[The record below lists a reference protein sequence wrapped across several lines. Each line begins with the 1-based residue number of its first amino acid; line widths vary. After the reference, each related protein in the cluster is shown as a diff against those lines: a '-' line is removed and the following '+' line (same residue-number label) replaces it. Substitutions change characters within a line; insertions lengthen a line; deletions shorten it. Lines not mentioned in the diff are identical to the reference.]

1 MKILSYNPGHDGAI
15 AFLHDARLV
24 VSVEAEKDSNYRYSP
39 ISSPDVLNA
48 FGDFDEIPDVICTGG
63 WWPRDHHEYLHGS
76 DVHAGYRGVSRSDVI
91 VGQRR
96 FLGKEVHYFSSSHE
110 RSHLLCAF
118 GMSNLPKGTPCYALV
133 WEGSIGA
140 FYEIDSEL
148 NIRLVADVLNM
159 VGNRYGLLYGLAD
172 PTFPKNG
179 PYPRTSDAGKLMAL
193 ASFSNRNTPSV
204 QERKLLNFLLD
215 GSFRELGAYE
225 DLEHAPHL
233 NVGMDDPEFRNFAG
247 IYSDM
252 IFDIF
257 YQFAKANLKKKRPLV
272 IAGGCGLN
280 CDWNSKWRE
289 SGLFADIFVPPV
301 ANDSGS
307 AIGTAI
313 DAQFHFTGN
322 PKIDWNVYSG
332 RYFVTE
338 SFDSRPYD
346 VYETNYELL
355 ADLLA
360 NDLILG
366 WVSGKYEIG
375 PRALG
380 NRSILAAP
388 FHDNTRVRLNE
399 MKQRE
404 QFRPIAPVCLEEDA
418 VQWFGCDHSSPFML
432 YTYRAKTDALAAVT
446 HVNGTARIQTVS
458 PESNRSLYEL
468 LVAFKARTGYGVL
481 CNTSLNFKGRGF
493 INKIK
498 DLSAYAMERN
508 LDGFVVEGRAYLLK
522 ASNRYQACLKRS
534 NCHHIFATI
543 GPARSRPNIHR
554 YRSIPRPPRL

>member
-1 MKILSYNPGHDGAI
+1 VKILSYNPGHDGAI
-15 AFLHDARLV
+15 AFLQDGRLMM
-24 VSVEAEKDSNYRYSP
+24 SIEAEKDSNYRYSP
-39 ISSPDVLNA
+39 VSSADVFNA
-48 FGDFDEIPDVICTGG
+48 LGELDEIPDVICTGG
-63 WWPRDHHEYLHGS
+63 WWPRDHYEYVHGS
-76 DVHAGYRGVSRSDVI
+76 AVHVGYRGVSKSDVI

-96 FLGKEVHYFSSSHE
+96 FLGRQIYYFSSSHE
-110 RSHLLCAF
+110 RSHILCAF
-118 GMSNLPKGTPCYALV
+118 GMSSLPKGTACYALV
-133 WEGSIGA
+133 WEGAIGA

-148 NIRLVADVLNM
+148 NITLVADVLNQP
-159 VGNRYGLLYGLAD
+159 GNRYGLLYGLAD

-179 PYPRTSDAGKLMAL
+179 HPRFSDPGKLMAL
-193 ASFSNRNTPSV
+193 ASFSNRSTPSA

-215 GSFRELGAYE
+215 GPVQELSAYE
-225 DLEHAPHL
+225 DLEHAPHF
-233 NVGMDDPEFRNFAG
+233 NVGVGDPEFRNFAG
-247 IYSDM
+247 IYSDA
-252 IFDIF
+252 IFDSF
-257 YQFAKANLKKKRPLV
+257 YQFAKANLKKKKPLV

-280 CDWNSKWRE
+280 CDWNSKWKE
-289 SGLFADIFVPPV
+289 SGLFTDVFVPPV

-313 DAQFHFTGN
+313 DAQFHFRGN

-332 RYFVTE
+332 RHFVTE
-338 SFDSRPYD
+338 PFDSGPYD

-388 FHDNTRVRLNE
+388 FHGNTRVRLNE
-399 MKQRE
+399 IKQRE

-418 VQWFGCDHSSPFML
+418 AQWFGCDHTSPFML
-432 YTYRAKTDALAAVT
+432 YTHRAKTDALAAVT

-458 PESNRSLYEL
+458 SESNRSLYEL

-481 CNTSLNFKGRGF
+481 CNTSLNFNKRGF

-498 DLSAYAMERN
+498 DLSAYAMEHK
-508 LDGFVVEGRAYLLK
+508 LDGFVVEGRAYLVK
-522 ASNRYQACLKRS
+522 GSDGYRTYLKRP
-534 NCHHIFATI
+534 NCLGGTFSLSQA
-543 GPARSRPNIHR
+543 
-554 YRSIPRPPRL
+554 

>member
-1 MKILSYNPGHDGAI
+1 VKILSYNPGHDGAI
-15 AFLHDARLV
+15 AFLQDARLMM
-24 VSVEAEKDSNYRYSP
+24 SIEAEKDSNYRYSP
-39 ISSPDVLNA
+39 VFSADVFKA
-48 FGDFDEIPDVICTGG
+48 FGELDEIPDVICTGG
-63 WWPRDHHEYLHGS
+63 WWPREEHLLGS
-76 DVHAGYRGVSRSDVI
+76 HADAGYRGVMKSDVI
-91 VGQRR
+91 VDKRR
-96 FLGKEVHYFSSSHE
+96 LLGKRVDYFSSSHE
-110 RSHLLCAF
+110 RSHILCAF
-118 GMSNLPKGTPCYALV
+118 GMSSLLKGTPCYALV

-140 FYEIDSEL
+140 FYEIDDRL
-148 NIRLVADVLNM
+148 NILRIADVMNEP
-159 VGNRYGLLYGLAD
+159 GHRYALLYGLAD
-172 PTFPKNG
+172 PSFNKNG
-179 PYPRTSDAGKLMAL
+179 AYSLHSDAGKLMAL
-193 ASFSNRNTPSV
+193 ASYATRKTPSV
-204 QERKLLNFLLD
+204 EEQQLIDFLLQD
-215 GSFRELGAYE
+215 CVHLEPRACN
-225 DLEHAPHL
+225 DLTHSRYY
-233 NVGMDDPEFRNFAG
+233 NVGPDDSEFRNLAG
-247 IYSDM
+247 IFSDK

-257 YQFAKANLKKKRPLV
+257 YQFAKANMKKRMPLI

-280 CDWNSKWRE
+280 CDWNTKWRE
-289 SGLFADIFVPPV
+289 SGLFPEVFVPPV

-332 RYFVTE
+332 RHFVTE
-338 SFDSRPYD
+338 AFDSGPYD
-346 VYETNYELL
+346 VHETNYELL

-399 MKQRE
+399 IKQRE

-418 VQWFGCDHSSPFML
+418 ARWFGCDHTSPFML
-432 YTYRAKTDALAAVT
+432 YTYRAKTDALIAVT

-458 PESNRSLYEL
+458 SESNRSLYEL

-493 INKIK
+493 INKLK
-498 DLSAYAMERN
+498 DLSAYTMEHK
-508 LDGFVVEGRAYLLK
+508 LDGFAVEGRAYLLK
-522 ASNRYQACLKRS
+522 GSDGYRTYLKRP
-534 NCHHIFATI
+534 NCLISTF
-543 GPARSRPNIHR
+543 SQ
-554 YRSIPRPPRL
+554 